1 MEVEQVEVVAEL
13 AHGKSIQIPPGKA
26 QMSTKVATSKESA
39 HFYRKRHTTVEK
51 EERPTRVGEV
61 GQLMEIDSKN
71 AVRTIRPDK
80 LVQADAHIPHV
91 RRLVRFCTNPDKI
104 IRAAL
109 DYPITMNGVLL
120 SCMESN
126 DSALDEVAHLL
137 MINRVFAADN
147 LGEDVTFSTR
157 WSRHIGG
164 KVPSKRDVLFKK
176 VSPWWRSVPEIGF
189 GLTRATKALALV
201 ELLLMCTAPTVYT
214 SDHWIQYLTEGP
226 VIWIPG
232 HHCRLLPTNVLLS
245 LLRSEVGVKCWSQW
259 FGGKWR
265 GVLCGDIDELAINHC
280 FFPEE
285 VATLLLS
292 VQNGEKK
299 LIAGPLEREC

>member
-1 MEVEQVEVVAEL
+1 
-13 AHGKSIQIPPGKA
+13 
-26 QMSTKVATSKESA
+26 
-39 HFYRKRHTTVEK
+39 
-51 EERPTRVGEV
+51 
-61 GQLMEIDSKN
+61 
-71 AVRTIRPDK
+71 
-80 LVQADAHIPHV
+80 
-91 RRLVRFCTNPDKI
+91 
-104 IRAAL
+104 
-109 DYPITMNGVLL
+109 
-120 SCMESN
+120 MESN
-126 DSALDEVAHLL
+126 DSDLDEVAHLL

-176 VSPWWRSVPEIGF
+176 VSPWWQSVPEIVF
-189 GLTRATKALALV
+189 GLTRATKALALA